1 MWTEPKTNWHCETVN
16 GEYQGDYFNA
26 KDYNRIKNNSE
37 KIRSM
42 AYQIYGQYE
51 YIDTGLDK
59 QSGENFYADE
69 FNMILKQLKSVGKV
83 ANLDYLERLYLKYQV
98 HPNHATMNYQALN
111 DIENCILKAYETF
124 SKYFEYSRKFTW
136 NFEDKGEV

>member
-1 MWTEPKTNWHCETVN
+1 
-16 GEYQGDYFNA
+16 
-26 KDYNRIKNNSE
+26 
-37 KIRSM
+37 M

-98 HPNHATMNYQALN
+98 HPNHATMTYQALN

-136 NFEDKGEV
+136 NFEDTGEV